1 MGFAEIRGITDFV
14 RNSNPVG
21 SNCILLEKLLL
32 KLFFSNFL
40 LVILYFKT
48 AMEKGDREVSQVES
62 SKVKSVTVSMAVIR
76 SKIIYE

>member
-1 MGFAEIRGITDFV
+1 MGITDFV
-14 RNSNPVG
+14 GNSNPVG

-40 LVILYFKT
+40 PVILYFKT